1 MVKWF
6 VEKKL
11 FALTLDNASNNLV
24 AITDLIDD
32 LTENGNASLVCDGVF
47 FILDVHVTFST

>member
-1 MVKWF
+1 LAEVFTEVMVKWF

-24 AITDLIDD
+24 VVTDLID
-32 LTENGNASLVCDGVF
+32 
-47 FILDVHVTFST
+47 